1 MWRRFWRAGLVLT
14 WRVPALPL
22 APAPP
27 AGENDFP
34 PEAESHGQAA
44 VTAQG
49 LQLPEPRGR
58 LSEAQ
63 GGKPVSQ

>member
-1 MWRRFWRAGLVLT
+1 MLT
-14 WRVPALPL
+14 WRVRALPL

-27 AGENDFP
+27 ADENDFP
-34 PEAESHGQAA
+34 PEAESHRQAA

-49 LQLPEPRGR
+49 LQLPEPRGC
-58 LSEAQ
+58 LSEAR